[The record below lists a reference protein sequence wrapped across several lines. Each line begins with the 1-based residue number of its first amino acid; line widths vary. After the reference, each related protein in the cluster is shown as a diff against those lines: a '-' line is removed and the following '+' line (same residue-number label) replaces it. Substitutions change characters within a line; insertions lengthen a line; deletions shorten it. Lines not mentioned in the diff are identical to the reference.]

1 MKKNRIN
8 LIATLATAVFSLS
21 SCIYDDEVSTY
32 APNGGFS
39 DEEINISTSMFSA
52 EAVETRAASNLQG
65 DNLDDWT
72 TAGIFV
78 YRTGKTAADNTAPSY
93 AGYTNVAVTAP
104 TGATTTPSA
113 TNKLTLTP
121 ATKLYFP
128 VDKTDVDVY
137 VYAPFATHSDITS
150 MAFTIDADQ
159 STDAKYKASDFVY
172 GMGTAHYSGT
182 PAKTAEVTM
191 NHALTKLTFFIED
204 VGGIAGN
211 IEEISLGDVY
221 KKATIDMS
229 KAISAGAVTTSTASG
244 DKGTVKVSNS
254 TDNTSLYAN
263 VNKTASASA
272 PGVSAII
279 PPQSGMS
286 ASSGATVSV
295 KINSVTKT
303 AYLGSASLTSFDP
316 GKEYKYTL
324 KILSDEVIVVVV
336 SIVDWVA
343 GAAQERELTF

>member
-137 VYAPFATHSDITS
+137 VYAPFGTHSSMTA
-150 MAFTIDADQ
+150 MAFTVDADQ

-172 GMGTAHYSGT
+172 GMGTAHYNT
-182 PAKTAEVTM
+182 APAKTAEVTM
-191 NHALTKLTFFIED
+191 YHALTKLTFFIED

-229 KAISAGAVTTSTASG
+229 KAIATAVTTSSDAA

-254 TDNTSLYAN
+254 ADNTSLYAN
-263 VNKTASASA
+263 VNKTASSSA
-272 PGVSAII
+272 PGVSAVI
-279 PPQSGMS
+279 PPQSSMS
-286 ASSGATVSV
+286 ASAGPTVSV
-295 KINSVTKT
+295 KINNVTKT

-324 KILSDEVIVVVV
+324 KILSDEVVVVVV

-343 GAAQERELTF
+343 GTAQERELTF

>member
-1 MKKNRIN
+1 
-8 LIATLATAVFSLS
+8 
-21 SCIYDDEVSTY
+21 
-32 APNGGFS
+32 
-39 DEEINISTSMFSA
+39 
-52 EAVETRAASNLQG
+52 
-65 DNLDDWT
+65 
-72 TAGIFV
+72 
-78 YRTGKTAADNTAPSY
+78 
-93 AGYTNVAVTAP
+93 
-104 TGATTTPSA
+104 
-113 TNKLTLTP
+113 
-121 ATKLYFP
+121 
-128 VDKTDVDVY
+128 
-137 VYAPFATHSDITS
+137 
-150 MAFTIDADQ
+150 
-159 STDAKYKASDFVY
+159 
-172 GMGTAHYSGT
+172 
-182 PAKTAEVTM
+182 
-191 NHALTKLTFFIED
+191 
-204 VGGIAGN
+204 
-211 IEEISLGDVY
+211 
-221 KKATIDMS
+221 MS

>member
-137 VYAPFATHSDITS
+137 VYAPFGTHSSMTA
-150 MAFTIDADQ
+150 MAFTVDADQ

-172 GMGTAHYSGT
+172 GMGTAHYNT
-182 PAKTAEVTM
+182 APAKTAEVTM
-191 NHALTKLTFFIED
+191 YHALTKLTFFIED

-229 KAISAGAVTTSTASG
+229 KAIATAVTTSSDAA
-244 DKGTVKVSNS
+244 DNGTVKVSNS
-254 TDNTSLYAN
+254 ADNTSLYAN
-263 VNKTASASA
+263 VNKTASATA
-272 PGVSAII
+272 PGVSAVI

-286 ASSGATVSV
+286 ASTGPTVSV
-295 KINSVTKT
+295 KINNVTKT
-303 AYLGSASLTSFDP
+303 AYLGSATLTSFEP

-324 KILSDEVIVVVV
+324 KILSDEVVVVVV

-343 GAAQERELTF
+343 GTAQERELTF